1 MAVPKRKQAKARSRK
16 RKSQWKMRE
25 NLCISKCPQTDTPHL
40 RHKAYKVDGV
50 LYYKGKILQN
60 NS

>member
-1 MAVPKRKQAKARSRK
+1 MAVPKRKQSKARSKK
-16 RKSQWKMRE
+16 RKAQWKM
-25 NLCISKCPQTDTPHL
+25 NDNPCISKCPQTDTSHL

>member
-1 MAVPKRKQAKARSRK
+1 MAVPKRKQSKARSRK
-16 RKSQWKMRE
+16 RRSQWKMKD
-25 NLCISKCPQTDTPHL
+25 NLRISTCPQTNTHHL
-40 RHKAYKVDGV
+40 RHRAYEVDGI

>member
-1 MAVPKRKQAKARSRK
+1 MAVPKRKQSKARSRK
-16 RKSQWKMRE
+16 RRAQWKMKD
-25 NLCISKCPQTDTPHL
+25 NLRISTCPQTNTNHL
-40 RHKAYKVDGV
+40 RHKAYEVDGI

>member
-1 MAVPKRKQAKARSRK
+1 MAVPKRKQSKSRSRK

-25 NLCISKCPQTDTPHL
+25 KLCISKCPQTDTSHL
-40 RHKAYKVDGV
+40 RHRAYEVDGV
-50 LYYKGKILQN
+50 LYFKGKILKK